1 MFLIK
6 HQVTLNSC
14 KIKHTDKNVK
24 IRRSECAKC
33 MWEAEM
39 RFTDQNGKVEKN
51 MKIGKTSFLRTKN
64 SEVTTVKEMSDCE

>member
-1 MFLIK
+1 
-6 HQVTLNSC
+6 
-14 KIKHTDKNVK
+14 
-24 IRRSECAKC
+24 

-64 SEVTTVKEMSDCE
+64 SEVTTVREMSDCE